1 MLRDFTDTDTVAEK
15 DRQFRKELEH
25 ARVLDL
31 YMNINVSAG
40 YTYGIANNSDEIKS
54 MIRLADHN
62 LYQVKKNG
70 RKDICGSPFQPNF
83 LNMSKKKQRESLI
96 DMTPEIRTLISGVIF
111 MTKYTK
117 EIKLAIYHE
126 WVDDHRRGTYLS

>member
-96 DMTPEIRTLISGVIF
+96 CFHAVFFVAGNGRQRSGQP
-111 MTKYTK
+111 
-117 EIKLAIYHE
+117 
-126 WVDDHRRGTYLS
+126 